1 MFPLWHNFGAGTVH
15 EPLIALLSA
24 LSTDPVIER
33 DETNRRVPDK
43 DPDAATDLEVT
54 RQTLDAQRAAFVR
67 LVDNGRGGFDLSL
80 LIAVTL

>member
-1 MFPLWHNFGAGTVH
+1 M
-15 EPLIALLSA
+15 
-24 LSTDPVIER
+24 IER

-43 DPDAATDLEVT
+43 DPDAATDPEVT
-54 RQTLDAQRAAFVR
+54 QWTLDAQRAAFVR

>member
-1 MFPLWHNFGAGTVH
+1 M
-15 EPLIALLSA
+15 
-24 LSTDPVIER
+24 IER

-43 DPDAATDLEVT
+43 DPDAATDPEVT